1 MKKALLIAFM
11 TTMTT
16 LAWGERFTD
25 HIHSVSEGKNGA
37 EHLVMLSS
45 GRVVFIDQGI
55 SPDFDLSEFQAGER
69 VELEV
74 DDKLTLMSIT
84 SLPPTETPQENMSFQ
99 GPEFLQDPTVLPDY
113 SSAKRIFNGMNRSYK
128 KKTEC
133 SDRAHVWSYEEWKKH
148 GLISNKV
155 FLFFTNTYIRKYRF
169 YWWFHVSPYTLIRE
183 NGKVVENVLDRR
195 YTGYPYHMKNWTD
208 VFIRSKKSCP
218 VKTYAHYRA
227 NKNGPEHCFLV
238 KTSMYYRLPYHVR
251 MMEDNGVIK
260 TRFSTSEVNFSYRAF
275 TRRGARKL
283 D

>member
-1 MKKALLIAFM
+1 MKKTLLFALM
-11 TTMTT
+11 TTLST

-25 HIHSVSEGKNGA
+25 HIHSVSPGENGD
-37 EHLVMLSS
+37 EHLLMLSS
-45 GRVVFIDQGI
+45 GRAAFIDQEI
-55 SPDFDLSEFQAGER
+55 SPEFDPSDFRSGER

-74 DDKLTLMSIT
+74 DENLTLKSVT
-84 SLPPTETPQENMSFQ
+84 SLPPLETSQDTAPFME
-99 GPEFLQDPTVLPDY
+99 PELLQNPTVLSDY
-113 SSAKRIFNGMNRSYK
+113 STAKSIFNGMNRSYK
-128 KKTEC
+128 SKTEC

-148 GLISNKV
+148 GLVSNKV
-155 FLFFTNTYIRKYRF
+155 FLFFTNTYIRRYRF

-183 NGKVVENVLDRR
+183 NGNVVEHVMDRR

-275 TRRGARKL
+275 TRRGAK
-283 D
+283 